1 MINIFYHSSIH
12 AVLRVQLSRL
22 LPPPLP
28 LLPPLPPLPP
38 PRRLQLSLSLSFLV
52 LTHDCYF

>member
-28 LLPPLPPLPP
+28 LLS
-38 PRRLQLSLSLSFLV
+38 PRRLQLSLSFLV
-52 LTHDCYF
+52 LTHECYF